1 MNANKIILLILLF
14 LGAIYGGLWL
24 FNHINA
30 WLGIGTIL
38 VVLVGFG
45 NYLVKKLKQTNEKEN

>member
-45 NYLVKKLKQTNEKEN
+45 NYLVK